1 LVTARPAGKLTL
13 AMFSVLILIVSL
25 ATLGQFVVFS
35 WRARLVSVAAQPL
48 SEEMQAAIGTAA
60 NALNPRDFD
69 TVASLHQICPALKEA
84 NRELWLVR
92 SYYHALRIVHRL
104 CGEQA
109 AALASWSDREMGTC
123 ARYMAVVMDLRLQRN
138 QVCFSQLRSF

>member
-1 LVTARPAGKLTL
+1 LESAGSEGKLTL
-13 AMFSVLILIVSL
+13 DMFSVLILIVSV
-25 ATLGQFVVFS
+25 ATLGQFAVFS

-48 SEEMQAAIGTAA
+48 SEEMQVAIGTTA
-60 NALNPRDFD
+60 NALNPKDFD
-69 TVASLHQICPALKEA
+69 TVASLHEICPALKEA

-92 SYYHALRIVHRL
+92 AYFQALRAVHRL

-123 ARYMAVVMDLRLQRN
+123 ARYMAVVMDLRLQHN
-138 QVCFSQLRSF
+138 QVCFSQLRSY